1 MGDAPASDTESNKP
15 SPGSEVP
22 PEQDR
27 RPFGGLEFQVSE
39 VVGRLEAGV
48 NAQDAQEEEK
58 KREPRKISAGFFEPE
73 ETSMD
78 EILKVLEELVLKT
91 DPSCESVEPPLL
103 PTDAVTRAAI
113 LSHSISALFG
123 RLERS
128 HAARLGA
135 HIATETTRWMAHMFR
150 LSDYN
155 AYYHQEQL
163 EGLVRV
169 TRMLLHHR
177 YPRYLEDGA
186 LAFTNRLP
194 CIYSC
199 VASPLGVV
207 QHLCRQ
213 LGLPL
218 ACVKPVPVN
227 ASGRGMDIEALEKL
241 CDEDTAANRSPLL
254 VLGEV
259 GAPPLGW
266 GTPLAALGAI
276 CKKRNIHLHVRGHAL
291 ALPGATGRDESF
303 SIPDSVTL
311 TPGPWFGVPGLP
323 TVTFYKIPE
332 LITANDHSKG
342 VNAVG
347 SREGALAALA
357 GLSGGGARLPALPL
371 WTCVRAAGAR
381 PLQQRLALAFRAA
394 RAVHAVVASAGLTLL
409 SERPGGD
416 EPPNVDVV
424 EAVSH
429 ASACVA
435 FQFAPAGTEKPPPY
449 YDKLNSWLGQVLQ
462 READMISIEVCE
474 TESHGVVLRYCPLEG
489 AGGCLLGGASGAGGE
504 GPEGGVGAWAAALD
518 AQLHVLHAT
527 VALREPFQRSLT
539 AHACLRPV
547 HVPGWAGLGGVRYV
561 PAGWE
566 DASAEEL
573 NSLNR
578 QLVETLRVTDGAFSC
593 GDGDDGLTCV
603 RFGMV
608 TEDTDVDELLD
619 LVISAGKE
627 VEESSRALTNMT
639 EVLKKG
645 IEAAQADIERENA
658 ERLWQE
664 GLLRRVPVVGRV
676 VDWWAPAAVP
686 PASGRRLHLAVGTLQ
701 TTDDIYRCVQNK
713 KDSEPARAHS
723 PTRQTQN
730 AQ

>member
-1 MGDAPASDTESNKP
+1 MGDASVSDPESNKP
-15 SPGSEVP
+15 SPGSEAP

-48 NAQDAQEEEK
+48 NAQDVQDEEK
-58 KREPRKISAGFFEPE
+58 KPEPRKISAGFFEPE

-78 EILKVLEELVLKT
+78 EILKVLEDLVLKT

-135 HIATETTRWMAHMFR
+135 HIASETTRWMSHMFR
-150 LSDYN
+150 LADYN

-186 LAFTNRLP
+186 IAFTNRLP

-218 ACVKPVPVN
+218 ACVRPVPVHP
-227 ASGRGMDIEALEKL
+227 SGRGMDIEALEKL
-241 CDEDTAANRSPLL
+241 YDEDINANRTPLL

-266 GTPLAALGAI
+266 GTPLALLGEM
-276 CKKRNIHLHVRGHAL
+276 CSQRNLHLHVRGHAL
-291 ALPGATGRDESF
+291 ALPGASSKDESF

-332 LITANDHSKG
+332 AITANDQSK
-342 VNAVG
+342 VVSAAG

-357 GLSGGGARLPALPL
+357 GLTGGGARIPALPL

-381 PLQQRLALAFRAA
+381 ALQQRLTAAFRSA
-394 RAVHAVVASAGLTLL
+394 RAVHAVVANAGLRLL

-416 EPPNVDVV
+416 EPPNVGIV
-424 EAVSH
+424 EAISH

-435 FQFAPAGTEKPPPY
+435 FQFAPPGTEKPPPY

-474 TESHGVVLRYCPLEG
+474 TEAHGVVLRYCPLEG
-489 AGGCLLGGASGAGGE
+489 AGATVADGGAGADA
-504 GPEGGVGAWAAALD
+504 GAWGALLE
-518 AQLHVLHAT
+518 AQLGVLGAT
-527 VALREPFQRSLT
+527 VALRPAFHDRVR
-539 AHACLRPV
+539 ARPGLQLV
-547 HVPGWAGLGGVRYV
+547 HVPGWAGLGGVRYI
-561 PAGWE
+561 PPGWE
-566 DASAEEL
+566 EAAPEEL

-578 QLVETLRVTDGAFSC
+578 QLVDTLRATDGAFSC
-593 GDGDDGLTCV
+593 GDGDDGMACV

-645 IEAAQADIERENA
+645 IEEAQADLERENA

-676 VDWWAPAAVP
+676 VQWWAPP
-686 PASGRRLHLAVGTLQ
+686 PPPPPGRRLHLAHGTLQ
-701 TTDDIYRCVQNK
+701 TTADLYSRVQNK
-713 KDSEPARAHS
+713 SNSEPARAHS
-723 PTRQTQN
+723 PTRQTQ
-730 AQ
+730 AAEEEE

>member
-1 MGDAPASDTESNKP
+1 MGDAPATELEASSP
-15 SPGSEVP
+15 SSAIEA
-22 PEQDR
+22 ELALDR

-48 NAQDAQEEEK
+48 NAQDAAEEEK
-58 KREPRKISAGFFEPE
+58 KKEVRKISAGFFEPE
-73 ETSMD
+73 ETAMD
-78 EILKVLEELVLKT
+78 EILKVLEEMVLKT
-91 DPSCESVEPPLL
+91 DPSCDNVEPPLL
-103 PTDAVTRAAI
+103 PTDSVTRAAI

-123 RLERS
+123 RLERG

-135 HIATETTRWMAHMFR
+135 HIASETTRWMAHMFR
-150 LSDYN
+150 LADYN

-186 LAFTNRLP
+186 LALTNRLP

-218 ACVKPVPVN
+218 ACVRPVPVH

-241 CDEDTAANRSPLL
+241 CEEDVNANRIPLL

-266 GTPLAALGAI
+266 GTPLGELGAA
-276 CKKRNIHLHVRGHAL
+276 CARRHLHLHVRGHAL
-291 ALPGATGRDESF
+291 ALPGASGRDQSF

-332 LITANDHSKG
+332 PITANDHSKA
-342 VNAVG
+342 VNAAG

-357 GLSGGGARLPALPL
+357 GLTGGGARLPALPL
-371 WTCVRAAGAR
+371 WTCIRAAGAR
-381 PLQQRLALAFRAA
+381 RLTQRLNAAFKSARAA
-394 RAVHAVVASAGLTLL
+394 HAVIASAGLRLL

-416 EPPNVDVV
+416 EPPNIDIV
-424 EAVSH
+424 EAISQ

-435 FQFAPAGTEKPPPY
+435 FQFAPVGVERPPPY

-489 AGGCLLGGASGAGGE
+489 SLLEDEKVESWASVLE
-504 GPEGGVGAWAAALD
+504 G
-518 AQLHVLHAT
+518 QLHVLHAT
-527 VALREPFQRSLT
+527 VALREPFQRLVEQ
-539 AHACLRPV
+539 HATLRLV

-561 PAGWE
+561 PLGWE
-566 DASAEEL
+566 QAPSEEV

-578 QLVETLRVTDGAFSC
+578 QLVETLRTTDGAFSC
-593 GDGDDGLTCV
+593 GDGDDGLACV

-608 TEDTDVDELLD
+608 TADTDVDELLE
-619 LVISAGKE
+619 LVLSAGKE
-627 VEESSRALTNMT
+627 VEESSKALTDMT

-645 IEAAQADIERENA
+645 IEAAQADLERENA
-658 ERLWQE
+658 ERAWQE

-676 VDWWAPAAVP
+676 VEWWSPVAAAAPP
-686 PASGRRLHLAVGTLQ
+686 PAGRRLHLASGTLQ
-701 TTDDIYRCVQNK
+701 TTDDIYRCIQNK
-713 KDSEPARAHS
+713 SKECSEPARAHS
-723 PTRQTQN
+723 PTRPMQAATQ
-730 AQ
+730 

>member
-1 MGDAPASDTESNKP
+1 MGDASVSDAESNKP
-15 SPGSEVP
+15 SPASEAP

-27 RPFGGLEFQVSE
+27 RPFGDLEFQVSE

-48 NAQDAQEEEK
+48 NAQDVQDEEK
-58 KREPRKISAGFFEPE
+58 KPEPRKISAGFFEPE

-78 EILKVLEELVLKT
+78 EILKVLEDLVLKT

-135 HIATETTRWMAHMFR
+135 HIASETTRWMSHMFR
-150 LSDYN
+150 LADYN

-186 LAFTNRLP
+186 IAFTNRLP

-218 ACVKPVPVN
+218 ACVRPVPVHP
-227 ASGRGMDIEALEKL
+227 SGRGMDIEALEKL
-241 CDEDTAANRSPLL
+241 YDEDINANRTPLL

-266 GTPLAALGAI
+266 GSPLALLGEI
-276 CKKRNIHLHVRGHAL
+276 CSQRNLHLHVRGHAL
-291 ALPGATGRDESF
+291 ALPGASSKDE
-303 SIPDSVTL
+303 
-311 TPGPWFGVPGLP
+311 
-323 TVTFYKIPE
+323 
-332 LITANDHSKG
+332 
-342 VNAVG
+342 VG

-357 GLSGGGARLPALPL
+357 GLTGGGARIPALPL
-371 WTCVRAAGAR
+371 WTCIRAAGAR
-381 PLQQRLALAFRAA
+381 TLQQRLTAAFRSA
-394 RAVHAVVASAGLTLL
+394 RAVHAVVANAGLRLL

-416 EPPNVDVV
+416 EPPNVGIV
-424 EAVSH
+424 EAISH

-435 FQFAPAGTEKPPPY
+435 FQFAPPGTEKPPPY

-474 TESHGVVLRYCPLEG
+474 TEAHGVVLRYCPLEG
-489 AGGCLLGGASGAGGE
+489 AGAACGGAGGAGAAE
-504 GPEGGVGAWAAALD
+504 AGAWGALLE
-518 AQLHVLHAT
+518 AQLHVLAAT
-527 VALREPFQRSLT
+527 VALRDPFHARVRARSGL
-539 AHACLRPV
+539 ALV
-547 HVPGWAGLGGVRYV
+547 HVPGWAVRYI
-561 PAGWE
+561 PPGWE
-566 DASAEEL
+566 EAAPEEL

-578 QLVETLRVTDGAFSC
+578 QLVETLRATDGAFSC
-593 GDGDDGLTCV
+593 GDGEDGMACV
-603 RFGMV
+603 RAEHSDPFSRTGLITDLQILPFNLRGMR
-608 TEDTDVDELLD
+608 
-619 LVISAGKE
+619 G
-627 VEESSRALTNMT
+627 
-639 EVLKKG
+639 
-645 IEAAQADIERENA
+645 
-658 ERLWQE
+658 
-664 GLLRRVPVVGRV
+664 
-676 VDWWAPAAVP
+676 
-686 PASGRRLHLAVGTLQ
+686 
-701 TTDDIYRCVQNK
+701 
-713 KDSEPARAHS
+713 S
-723 PTRQTQN
+723 PFHPS
-730 AQ
+730 

>member
-1 MGDAPASDTESNKP
+1 MGDASVSDAESNKP
-15 SPGSEVP
+15 SPASEVP

-27 RPFGGLEFQVSE
+27 RPFGDLEFQVSE

-48 NAQDAQEEEK
+48 NAQDVQDEEK
-58 KREPRKISAGFFEPE
+58 KPEPRKISAGFFEPE
-73 ETSMD
+73 ETPMD
-78 EILKVLEELVLKT
+78 EILKVLEDLVLKT
-91 DPSCESVEPPLL
+91 DPSCESMEPPLL
-103 PTDAVTRAAI
+103 PTDPVTRAAI
-113 LSHSISALFG
+113 LSHSIAALFG
-123 RLERS
+123 RLERT

-135 HIATETTRWMAHMFR
+135 HIASETTRWMAHMFR
-150 LSDYN
+150 LADYN
-155 AYYHQEQL
+155 AFYHQEQL

-186 LAFTNRLP
+186 IAFTNRLP

-218 ACVKPVPVN
+218 ACVRPVPVN
-227 ASGRGMDIEALEKL
+227 PSGRGMDLDALEKL
-241 CDEDTAANRSPLL
+241 CEEDVNANRTPLL

-266 GTPLAALGAI
+266 GTPLGRLGEI
-276 CKKRNIHLHVRGHAL
+276 CSQRNLHLHVRGHAL

-332 LITANDHSKG
+332 AITANDQSK
-342 VNAVG
+342 VVSAAG

-357 GLSGGGARLPALPL
+357 GLTGGGARLPALAL

-381 PLQQRLALAFRAA
+381 ALQLRLTAAFRSA
-394 RAVHAVVASAGLTLL
+394 RAVHAVVANAGLRLL

-416 EPPNVDVV
+416 EPPNVGIV
-424 EAVSH
+424 EAISH

-435 FQFAPAGTEKPPPY
+435 FQFAPPGTEKPPPY

-462 READMISIEVCE
+462 REAEMISIEVCE
-474 TESHGVVLRYCPLEG
+474 TEGQGVVLRYCPLEG
-489 AGGCLLGGASGAGGE
+489 AGGAGGGAEGAE
-504 GPEGGVGAWAAALD
+504 SWAALLE
-518 AQLHVLHAT
+518 AQLHVLQAT
-527 VALREPFQRSLT
+527 VALREPFQARVAHHASLE
-539 AHACLRPV
+539 LV

-561 PAGWE
+561 PAGWRGAAP
-566 DASAEEL
+566 DEL
-573 NSLNR
+573 NALNR
-578 QLVETLRVTDGAFSC
+578 QLVDTLRATDCAFSC
-593 GDGDDGLTCV
+593 GDADDGMACV

-645 IEAAQADIERENA
+645 IEEAQADIERENA

-676 VDWWAPAAVP
+676 VEWWAPAAVP
-686 PASGRRLHLAVGTLQ
+686 PPSGRRLHLAHGTLQ
-701 TTDDIYRCVQNK
+701 TTDDVIRNVQNK
-713 KDSEPARAHS
+713 SNSEPARAHS

-730 AQ
+730 ALQ